1 MNPLGVQPL
10 RRFRPDLAGVSARDL
25 RSDAVAGLTVAAV
38 SVPQG
43 MAYALVAGVPIEMGL
58 LAAAIP
64 AVVAALFGSSPYLVT
79 GPTNPTALVISAAV
93 VAPAVAAGGGVP
105 IPQVLAIGLVSGLLL
120 MAFAVFGLGSASRFL
135 ADSVIRGL
143 SVAVGVL
150 VVLGQ
155 LAGATGEPVAAAPSS
170 PLVPRLWPL
179 LVGVVRALGSLDA
192 RTALLLVGVPGLV
205 AGLRGLDARW
215 PGGLLALAGA
225 SALSIALG
233 WDEGPQALR
242 TLDVAASIGPSLMLP
257 GVADPALGAPALAP
271 ALAIALLVTAQSLG
285 ASRSMGLPASSGGG
299 SGGRIDFDRELFA
312 QGAANLSA
320 ALTGAMP
327 TSGSF
332 TRSALARRAGAR
344 SRAAAAIS
352 GLAVLLLLPVLGDAL
367 ASVPLAALAGLVLL
381 TGIDLVNPRGIRR
394 ASTTRGDLG
403 VLVVTVG
410 AALWLGIVEA
420 IYAGLFLSLALLVRR
435 SGRLRMVEIVQAG
448 HERVREVPIDERTG
462 TTPAVVLH
470 LEGDLNFAVAGE
482 LADQLRQIAARGP
495 RVLILRLKR
504 ARHLDATVLDGLR
517 RVFQELV
524 ADGITPLLCGLDRQT
539 AARLERTEVGRLLGK
554 DGLLQTGPRL
564 FEGLQ
569 RAFAR
574 ARELAAPLGDD
585 EIFRGE
591 HQDAWSYEI

>member
-1 MNPLGVQPL
+1 MSAPRVQLL
-10 RRFRPDLAGVSARDL
+10 RRFRPDLAGTSPRGL
-25 RSDAVAGLTVAAV
+25 GSDAVAGLTVAAV

-64 AVVAALFGSSPYLVT
+64 TVVAALFGSSPYLVT
-79 GPTNPTALVISAAV
+79 GPTNPTALVIAAAV
-93 VAPAVAAGGGVP
+93 VAPAVAAGSGVP
-105 IPQVLAIGLVSGLLL
+105 IPQILAIALISGLLL

-155 LAGATGEPVAAAPSS
+155 LAGATGHPPAAAPASGWAP
-170 PLVPRLWPL
+170 PLVPQVWPML
-179 LVGVVRALGSLDA
+179 AGAVAALGSLDA
-192 RTALLLVGVPGLV
+192 RTALLLVGVPAVV
-205 AGLRGLDARW
+205 AGLRGVDARW

-242 TLDVAASIGPSLMLP
+242 TLHPAASIGPRLLFP
-257 GVADPALGAPALAP
+257 AVADPALGAP

-285 ASRSMGLPASSGGG
+285 ASRSMGTPVGE
-299 SGGRIDFDRELFA
+299 RIDFDRELFA

-352 GLAVLLLLPVLGDAL
+352 GLVVLLLLPLLGDAL
-367 ASVPLAALAGLVLL
+367 SRVPLAALAGLVLL

-394 ASTTRGDLG
+394 ACTTRGDLG

-435 SGRLRMVEIVQAG
+435 SGRLQMVEIVRAG
-448 HERVREVPIDERTG
+448 HDRVREVPIDERTG

-482 LADQLRQIAARGP
+482 LADQLRRIGARGP

-504 ARHLDATVLDGLR
+504 ARHLDATVLEGLR
-517 RVFQELV
+517 RVFEELV
-524 ADGITPLLCGLDRQT
+524 ADGITPLLCGLDPQT
-539 AARLERTEVGRLLGK
+539 VARLERTAVGHLLGK

-569 RAFAR
+569 RALAR

-585 EIFRGE
+585 EIFRAE
-591 HQDAWSYEI
+591 QEDAWSYDI

>member
-1 MNPLGVQPL
+1 VNLPGVHLL
-10 RRFRPDLAGVSARDL
+10 RRFRPDLAGVSARGL
-25 RSDAVAGLTVAAV
+25 GSDAVAGLTVAAV

-58 LAAAIP
+58 LAAAVP
-64 AVVAALFGSSPYLVT
+64 ALVAAVFGSSPYLVT
-79 GPTNPTALVISAAV
+79 GPTNPTALVVSAAV

-105 IPQVLAIGLVSGLLL
+105 VAQVLMIALVSGLLL
-120 MAFAVFGLGSASRFL
+120 MGFAVVGLGSASRFL
-135 ADSVIRGL
+135 ADSVVRGL
-143 SVAVGVL
+143 SVAVGIL

-155 LAGATGEPVAAAPSS
+155 LAGAMGEPVAQAPAS
-170 PLVPRLWPL
+170 PLVPRIWPL
-179 LVGVVRALGSLDA
+179 LGGAVTALGSLDA
-192 RTALLLVGVPGLV
+192 RTALLLVGVPAVV
-205 AGLRGLDARW
+205 AGLRVLDARW

-242 TLDVAASIGPSLMLP
+242 TLEVAGPFGVSLVLP
-257 GVADPALGAPALAP
+257 FSVPGFDDPALGAP

-285 ASRSMGLPASSGGG
+285 ASRSMGLPARGAGVA
-299 SGGRIDFDRELFA
+299 GGRIDFDRELFA
-312 QGAANLSA
+312 QGAANVSA

-352 GLAVLLLLPVLGDAL
+352 GLAVLLLLPVLDDAL
-367 ASVPLAALAGLVLL
+367 GQVPLAALAGLVLL

-435 SGRLRMVEIVQAG
+435 SGRLQMVEIVHAS
-448 HERVREVPIDERTG
+448 HDRVREVPIDDLTG
-462 TTPAVVLH
+462 CTPAVVLH

-482 LADQLRQIAARGP
+482 LSDQLRQIAARGP

-524 ADGITPLLCGLDRQT
+524 ADGITPLLCGLDRGT
-539 AARLERTEVGRLLGK
+539 AAHLERTEVGRLLGK

-569 RAFAR
+569 RAFGR
-574 ARELAAPLGDD
+574 ARVLCAPLGDD

-591 HQDAWSYEI
+591 QEDAWSYEI